1 MILSRNL
8 GWALFIYLLTC
19 FLPPLFPLNP
29 SSSFPHQLIVL
40 SFSVLL
46 PLSTKE
52 KNNSPLD
59 CRLSSELSS
68 QQGEERWSPAVQHAR
83 LHAQLLATHWHHAQK
98 CAMGLQ
104 CSCPGSSWG
113 LNGDGFVGEITR
125 NHGQREGDG
134 LDGHVCFLRNVAG
147 CILWFWVMQFSLLYY
162 SVYMYTYTYIYMY
175 VHTYVCLYILTYSL
189 IWKIKLIQNG
199 EKQLLYLGD
208 IWKCAQTLV
217 LGTWEVKKKEEECNT
232 KWQVGSLKTGKNH
245 LGSTPAGRE
254 RAASPLLLRGTG
266 WDLRTGRCNAW
277 DKLAGTDKA
286 H

>member
-52 KNNSPLD
+52 KNNSPLGW
-59 CRLSSELSS
+59 SAIKWAELTAGR
-68 QQGEERWSPAVQHAR
+68 GEMEPCCPTCQASCTAAGYTLTPCPKMCHGAAVQLPWEQLGSEWRWVRRWDHKKPWAEGRWWPWWAR
-83 LHAQLLATHWHHAQK
+83 LLFEECCWLHTLVLSYAILTSV
-98 CAMGLQ
+98 LQ
-104 CSCPGSSWG
+104 C
-113 LNGDGFVGEITR
+113 IR
-125 NHGQREGDG
+125 
-134 LDGHVCFLRNVAG
+134 
-147 CILWFWVMQFSLLYY
+147 
-162 SVYMYTYTYIYMY
+162 VYVHIYIYMC
-175 VHTYVCLYILTYSL
+175 VHTYVCIYILTYSL

-217 LGTWEVKKKEEECNT
+217 LGTWEVK
-232 KWQVGSLKTGKNH
+232 SRRKTVTLN
-245 LGSTPAGRE
+245 
-254 RAASPLLLRGTG
+254 
-266 WDLRTGRCNAW
+266 
-277 DKLAGTDKA
+277 DK
-286 H
+286 